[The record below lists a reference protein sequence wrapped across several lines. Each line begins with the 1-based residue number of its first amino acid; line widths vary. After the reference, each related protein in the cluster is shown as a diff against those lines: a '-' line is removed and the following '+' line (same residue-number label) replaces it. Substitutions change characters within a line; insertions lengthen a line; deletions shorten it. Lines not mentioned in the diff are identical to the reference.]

1 VRRVL
6 RFAAATALPL
16 GAIGGLESWAAG
28 PAAADSPLRLDNRI
42 VRGASSTT
50 YRPDPERSG
59 PPEACALRRQR
70 S

>member
-1 VRRVL
+1 MRRVL

-42 VRGASSTT
+42 SQ
-50 YRPDPERSG
+50 
-59 PPEACALRRQR
+59 RRQFHYVPA
-70 S
+70 